1 MKCEEIEVYLSGYL
15 DGELTQQDRQ
25 PLEIHIRSCQH
36 CQTVLAQ
43 LREAQEAT
51 HRLDME
57 EPETEE
63 WNMMEARVLERIS
76 QGLGWSVL
84 LVWLV
89 VTTAYT
95 LYQYASSPTEPL
107 FEKILVFSLFLGVG
121 LLFLSVLSQ
130 RVRERRTDRYRGV
143 LK

>member
-15 DGELTQQDRQ
+15 DRELTQQDRQ
-25 PLEIHIRSCQH
+25 PVENHLRTCERCERLLEE
-36 CQTVLAQ
+36 
-43 LREAQEAT
+43 LREAKKAAQG
-51 HRLDME
+51 LDMKQPAE
-57 EPETEE
+57 ED
-63 WNMMEARVLERIS
+63 WKLMEAHILERIG

-89 VTTAYT
+89 VTIAYC
-95 LYQYASSPTEPL
+95 LYQYGTSPQEPL
-107 FEKILVFSLFLGVG
+107 FEKILVFSLFLGFG

-130 RVRERRTDRYRGV
+130 RIRERRTDRYKGV

>member
-1 MKCEEIEVYLSGYL
+1 MNCKEIEVYLSGYM
-15 DGELTQQDRQ
+15 DGELTQQERQ
-25 PLEIHIRSCQH
+25 PLEIHIRSCQR

-51 HRLDME
+51 LRLDLE
-57 EPETEE
+57 EPEQED
-63 WNMMEARVLERIS
+63 WKLMEARVLERVS

-89 VTTAYT
+89 VTTGYT

-107 FEKILVFSLFLGVG
+107 FEKILVFSLFLGFG